1 MDTSGTKSKQDDA
14 KETIVDPDSVYD
26 FYVKEIFPA
35 ILSSFPILL
44 HRFWNDVVAFFVLI
58 GHELYLFVKPT
69 WLKDRQLQQQL
80 YEQQNNGGNNLSSLT
95 GDDNNYNN
103 NVNDNGWLAS
113 PNILAQQLWEHA
125 VQSSKNANATIAE
138 FMLNKFDT
146 NQDGHISPNEL
157 LNMTELLAKLPST
170 PPFTVVP
177 PPVESFWAWFSRE
190 WPLMDWKIG
199 VFLWQT
205 FGGLLLVIA
214 VLSVMPGRLHTMAG
228 KILRWPILIVI
239 YMLINVE
246 FVVYVVIRL
255 VIRFIETLVAN
266 PKHRALRSKM
276 ANDVTSYEEWY
287 KYAAELDASQKRDRW
302 QKTTNDSTSYQYNW
316 QLIKQL
322 VKDMRE
328 ARSKKDPIN
337 ALAVLQQ
344 CTRKNVGGIMNEGEL
359 NVASYSVMMVIYE
372 VFLLI
377 LMLVCNII
385 VRFVYQNIYR

>member
-1 MDTSGTKSKQDDA
+1 
-14 KETIVDPDSVYD
+14 
-26 FYVKEIFPA
+26 
-35 ILSSFPILL
+35 
-44 HRFWNDVVAFFVLI
+44 
-58 GHELYLFVKPT
+58 
-69 WLKDRQLQQQL
+69 
-80 YEQQNNGGNNLSSLT
+80 
-95 GDDNNYNN
+95 
-103 NVNDNGWLAS
+103 
-113 PNILAQQLWEHA
+113 
-125 VQSSKNANATIAE
+125 
-138 FMLNKFDT
+138 
-146 NQDGHISPNEL
+146 
-157 LNMTELLAKLPST
+157 
-170 PPFTVVP
+170 
-177 PPVESFWAWFSRE
+177 
-190 WPLMDWKIG
+190 
-199 VFLWQT
+199 
-205 FGGLLLVIA
+205 
-214 VLSVMPGRLHTMAG
+214 
-228 KILRWPILIVI
+228 
-239 YMLINVE
+239 
-246 FVVYVVIRL
+246 
-255 VIRFIETLVAN
+255 
-266 PKHRALRSKM
+266 M